1 MNTIPVY
8 QADANGF
15 FLYESK
21 ASELALDPGN
31 YNIPFGAVVAAPPKC
46 PAGEVARLVNGEWA
60 AVEDHRDDTLYV
72 VGTNAK
78 YTLGSVVDGQSYD
91 GGGPLP
97 EWLTDVEP
105 APTEEVG
112 EATAEAPAA
121 A

>member
-15 FLYESK
+15 YLYESK

-31 YNIPFGAVVAAPPKC
+31 YNIPFGAVQSAPPKC
-46 PAGEVARLVNGEWA
+46 IDGEVARLVNGEWGV
-60 AVEDHRDDTLYV
+60 VEDHRADTLYV
-72 VGTNAK
+72 VATGAK
-78 YTLGSVVDGQSYD
+78 YTLGTAVDGQSYD
-91 GGGPLP
+91 GGGPVP

-105 APTEEVG
+105 APAEEAG
-112 EATAEAPAA
+112 EGATVAPAA